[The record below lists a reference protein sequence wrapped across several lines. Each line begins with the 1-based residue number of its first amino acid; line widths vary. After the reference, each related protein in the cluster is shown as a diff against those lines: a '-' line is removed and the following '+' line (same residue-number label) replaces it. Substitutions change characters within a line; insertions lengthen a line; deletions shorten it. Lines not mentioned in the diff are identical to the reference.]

1 MATLVNLSADETD
14 VILSEC
20 DNVVC
25 LSQFGQSCGSTRT
38 ACCSCVF
45 ASYDSKFVSVDQ
57 GLAKLSNLCS
67 LVLFTM
73 TKKNL
78 QNLHEHLPSSI
89 IISGHPWLFHA
100 FWEQMALTFHAY
112 VDK

>member
-1 MATLVNLSADETD
+1 MFSFLNVTN
-14 VILSEC
+14 
-20 DNVVC
+20 NVVC
-25 LSQFGQSCGSTRT
+25 FKSIWAVLWQYKNCLLFLC
-38 ACCSCVF
+38 F
-45 ASYDSKFVSVDQ
+45 ASYDSRKFVSVDQ

>member
-1 MATLVNLSADETD
+1 MSTLVNLSADETD

-67 LVLFTM
+67 FVLFTM
-73 TKKNL
+73 TRKTCKT
-78 QNLHEHLPSSI
+78 ST
-89 IISGHPWLFHA
+89 ISVHPWLFHA
-100 FWEQMALTFHAY
+100 FWEQMALTFHGH